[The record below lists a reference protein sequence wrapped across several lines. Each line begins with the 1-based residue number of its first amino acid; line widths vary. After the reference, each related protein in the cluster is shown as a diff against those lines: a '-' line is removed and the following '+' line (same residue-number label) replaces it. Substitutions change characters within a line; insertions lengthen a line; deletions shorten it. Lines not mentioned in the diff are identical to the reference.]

1 MQNWAHSQ
9 VGAICGTY
17 HILEA
22 PRSCALPVY
31 SQNEIYMRILFFI
44 IIIIIIIIITVC
56 SHEKQPTLD
65 FCLISFLKKR
75 INDCVRDERYY
86 MYSLHANC
94 ASCLRVLGTDPQEA
108 CWCFWL
114 YHAPTQIDSLIFN
127 L

>member
-31 SQNEIYMRILFFI
+31 SQNEIYMRLLF
-44 IIIIIIIIITVC
+44 IIIIIIITVC
-56 SHEKQPTLD
+56 GHEKQPTLD
-65 FCLISFLKKR
+65 FCLISFFKKR

-86 MYSLHANC
+86 MYNLQAN
-94 ASCLRVLGTDPQEA
+94 
-108 CWCFWL
+108 
-114 YHAPTQIDSLIFN
+114 
-127 L
+127 